1 MRFLSPHPCRSA
13 FTLVE
18 ILVVIAIIAVLAA
31 LAIPSLSASRLSA
44 SRAKSAGNLKNFGA
58 AMYTYAA
65 DNNGMMPGADGGSA
79 GTLSGISPIAKS
91 AAANSLQVQ
100 LMTYLEKE
108 RPSGNKWGTFFM
120 KSLAYPAWQS
130 FNEGTADKQIP
141 AYVACQSYALPDGT
155 KFSPFGGPA
164 KTQLPMRTIAVQ
176 AKLSSIPLDQP
187 KPYAVIEVDQEIL
200 TTISSSA
207 SWKKNLSTNALHRKV
222 RNVLYFDGSVATVAT
237 SNQPKPW

>member
-1 MRFLSPHPCRSA
+1 MRLVSSSPRRSA

-18 ILVVIAIIAVLAA
+18 ILVVIAIIALLAA
-31 LAIPSLSASRLSA
+31 LAIPSFNSARLSA

-58 AMYTYAA
+58 AIYTFAA
-65 DNNGMMPGADGGSA
+65 DNNGMMPGADGGNA

-108 RPSGNKWGTFFM
+108 RPSGNMWGTFFM
-120 KSLAYPAWQS
+120 KSLAYPAWQG
-130 FNEGTADKQIP
+130 FNKGTSDNQIP
-141 AYVACQSYALPDGT
+141 AYVACQSYVLPDGST
-155 KFSPFGGPA
+155 ISPFGGPA
-164 KTQLPMRTIAVQ
+164 KTQRPMRTAALQ
-176 AKLSSIPLDQP
+176 DKLSSIPSDQP

-200 TTISSSA
+200 SVLGSSA
-207 SWKKNLSTNALHRKV
+207 SWRKNLPTNALHGKV
-222 RNVLYFDGSVATVAT
+222 RNVLYFDGSVATVGT

>member
-1 MRFLSPHPCRSA
+1 M
-13 FTLVE
+13 VE
-18 ILVVIAIIAVLAA
+18 ILVVIAIIALLAA
-31 LAIPSLSASRLSA
+31 VAIPSLNASRLSA

-65 DNNGMMPGADGGSA
+65 DNNGMMPGADGGSS

-91 AAANSLQVQ
+91 SAANSLQVQ

-130 FNEGTADKQIP
+130 FNGGTEDNQIP
-141 AYVACQSYALPDGT
+141 GYVACQSYTLHDGS

-164 KTQLPMRTIAVQ
+164 KTQLPMRMVAMQ
-176 AKLSSIPLDQP
+176 AKLSSIPSSEP
-187 KPYAVIEVDQEIL
+187 KPYAVIEVDQDIL
-200 TTISSSA
+200 TIIGSSA
-207 SWKKNLSTNALHRKV
+207 SWKKNLSTNALHGKV
-222 RNVLYFDGSVATVAT
+222 RNVLYFDGSVAAVAT
-237 SNQPKPW
+237 NNQPKPW